1 VRTLSISLRT
11 RARLLATFGILLAGS
26 MTINIAD
33 PGTSFA
39 ATPTVRTLNLGPTPY
54 ALAIDTTTDT
64 LYAARIASSTT
75 VSVINGDTNRVTDHI
90 HVGSSVGNMA
100 MDPTTD
106 TLYAEDEPFLGISAT
121 TAPKPN
127 GYSLLAIDG
136 KTDRV
141 IHTVHIDRPFSS
153 IAVDPAT
160 NTIYLQVQS
169 TKGHRGE
176 WSLLAIDGKT
186 DRVIHTVHIG
196 SLGPM
201 TIDPATNRIYV
212 AGSRSLLVINGAT
225 DKVVDTIHIGPG
237 ASSLAMN
244 PITDTLYVG
253 SVSATTAPKPNGS
266 SLLAIDG
273 KTDRVIHT
281 THIGGAAFSSIAV
294 DPATNTIYASDT
306 LSMSVSVVN
315 GGTGA
320 VISSI
325 RLGKEH
331 FLGFGLAIDP
341 NTNTLY
347 GQGFRSLVVVDLAN
361 QNHRALSLNSSWF
374 TVAGIVVVAGGS
386 LFIARMRRRRPSAS

>member
-1 VRTLSISLRT
+1 
-11 RARLLATFGILLAGS
+11 

-54 ALAIDTTTDT
+54 ALANDTTTDT
-64 LYAARIASSTT
+64 LYAACIASSTT
-75 VSVINGDTNRVTDHI
+75 VSVINGATNQVDHI

-106 TLYAEDEPFLGISAT
+106 TLYAEDEPFLGVSAT

-136 KTDRV
+136 KTYRV
-141 IHTVHIDRPFSS
+141 IH
-153 IAVDPAT
+153 
-160 NTIYLQVQS
+160 
-169 TKGHRGE
+169 
-176 WSLLAIDGKT
+176 AI
-186 DRVIHTVHIG
+186 HIG
-196 SLGPM
+196 S
-201 TIDPATNRIYV
+201 
-212 AGSRSLLVINGAT
+212 
-225 DKVVDTIHIGPG
+225 
-237 ASSLAMN
+237 
-244 PITDTLYVG
+244 
-253 SVSATTAPKPNGS
+253 
-266 SLLAIDG
+266 
-273 KTDRVIHT
+273 
-281 THIGGAAFSSIAV
+281 AAFGSIAV
-294 DPATNTIYASDT
+294 DPATNTIYASGT
-306 LSMSVSVVN
+306 SSMSVSVLN

-331 FLGFGLAIDP
+331 IFGLGLAIDP

-347 GQGFRSLVVVDLAN
+347 LQGFRSLVVVDLAN